1 MVVRRHHKQR
11 AKRTRVHR
19 SGHGDPSGGLSL
31 KKGIVQLEQGQVYV
45 FRDGPLEIQG
55 GTLQGEQVVVLLQG
69 NDSTRLVTQ
78 AGASIVTSAPTSGPF
93 QGIAFAQ
100 HPSSVPAQP
109 NLIIGGGEMQ
119 INGIMYYPEQP
130 LKITGGGDIGTNAA
144 QFAIMA
150 DIISIEGNGLL
161 RIKIGQDYASAG
173 LPDLPQAQE
182 IMFLNE

>member
-78 AGASIVTSAPTSGPF
+78 AGASIVTSAPT
-93 QGIAFAQ
+93 
-100 HPSSVPAQP
+100 
-109 NLIIGGGEMQ
+109 
-119 INGIMYYPEQP
+119 
-130 LKITGGGDIGTNAA
+130 
-144 QFAIMA
+144 
-150 DIISIEGNGLL
+150 
-161 RIKIGQDYASAG
+161 
-173 LPDLPQAQE
+173 
-182 IMFLNE
+182 